1 MSEVTFDE
9 DASLSAPRSQLRT
22 QTERFALWLVEKK
35 IAENVAQANLMLL
48 GIAGVSL
55 VITLVLIF
63 SGSSQPTP
71 PTAQE
76 RAYLEAST
84 PAPRR

>member
-9 DASLSAPRSQLRT
+9 DSSLSAPRSQLRV
-22 QTERFALWLVEKK
+22 QTARLALWLVEKK
-35 IAENVAQANLMLL
+35 IAENVAQANLILL
-48 GIAGVSL
+48 GVAGVSL
-55 VITLVLIF
+55 VVTLVLIF
-63 SGSSQPTP
+63 SGSSPAKP
-71 PTAQE
+71 PTAEE